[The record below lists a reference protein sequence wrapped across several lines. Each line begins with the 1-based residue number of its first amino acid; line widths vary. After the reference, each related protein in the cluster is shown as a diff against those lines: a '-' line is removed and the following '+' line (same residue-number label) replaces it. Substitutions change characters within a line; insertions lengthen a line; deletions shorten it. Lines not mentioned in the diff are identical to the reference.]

1 VHALVERAAVWMQ
14 SMARLDR
21 WTDYQAHSSGC
32 RAMLEL
38 AVDVALIT
46 SEPALA
52 TRMWAFEESAKLKS
66 CNRYRAFAIKTN
78 LANPNE
84 TKMTFGFRNEHAA
97 KALRR
102 QHWGSEK
109 HPQTWFGTS
118 FDQMAAEADRRVGS
132 DYEAFY
138 ANRYDELCWGTHGST
153 LALIRPEGLPPDV
166 IPAIACAAVGEAS
179 RLALEVTERAAA
191 FLGLDG
197 DVVCEE
203 LFAKMQAARER
214 CRASLA
220 GL

>member
-1 VHALVERAAVWMQ
+1 
-14 SMARLDR
+14 
-21 WTDYQAHSSGC
+21 
-32 RAMLEL
+32 MLEL